1 MSGSFYVVLFAS
13 LLVKGD
19 AEVSVSVQ
27 PQLQIA
33 KEGEKITALCR
44 VAEPLETC
52 YFDIPSEPT
61 LSLSPSKPAYMGIK
75 YFGEGL
81 ERGFCGMEMVVQN
94 KHNGL
99 ITCTVTPRG
108 ESLTSKQN
116 MTLIVARKPSSPEL
130 SISKPQKG
138 TAYLENEQVA
148 ATCTI
153 RNGRPVANITWYIG
167 ESKITDGL
175 SSPSEEVSPK
185 DSLYT
190 IKQTLT
196 RKLRASDNNKA
207 LKCVAGHMLLSSK
220 EDTTIR
226 QLAVFFG
233 PKPSPEPLE
242 HFGLVEGEEGKV
254 TVTVIAF
261 PKPSLTWMVG
271 DLRIHEGETD
281 ESGRFKVLRAAENQ
295 LKGSGYWESVLI
307 INPLEK
313 EDVEREYVLTA
324 TNTYGEQTYK
334 VAISTNPEPR
344 MLELGAGTIVGIV
357 VAILLILIITS
368 ILVFARAKG
377 RWCFAGKARPRLV
390 PETSDTES
398 AEHHHPT
405 PGPKAKMTFTKVF
418 KKKSDKVGADEEEI
432 KDVTVLDEKNV
443 GAAQTEEPAKIEN
456 SKNDEGVVYAEL
468 DLQQHPAPTR
478 GVLVRP
484 EDDKTEYAEI
494 IHTQNNNK

>member
-344 MLELGAGTIVGIV
+344 ILMERMIKFMLELGAGTIVGIV

-377 RWCFAGKARPRLV
+377 RWCFAG
-390 PETSDTES
+390 
-398 AEHHHPT
+398 
-405 PGPKAKMTFTKVF
+405 
-418 KKKSDKVGADEEEI
+418 
-432 KDVTVLDEKNV
+432 
-443 GAAQTEEPAKIEN
+443 
-456 SKNDEGVVYAEL
+456 GVVSADDVE
-468 DLQQHPAPTR
+468 DPEKTQPNDNGGGNVNPAIHNNS
-478 GVLVRP
+478 
-484 EDDKTEYAEI
+484 TEYITDHDPDLKKPKE
-494 IHTQNNNK
+494 HTPV